1 MQNEAR
7 PQSLENLIERNKSN
21 DEHKRK
27 KRTQSQEKGL
37 SDNENSAEALE
48 EKTKLTE
55 NVAVIPKKVSMERKR
70 IQETFLF
77 TCLKYHLCRPEGA
90 NLFLAHGNGSAG
102 DQEG

>member
-77 TCLKYHLCRPEGA
+77 NFLESLFAADLKSRQPCHV
-90 NLFLAHGNGSAG
+90 GSAG
-102 DQEG
+102 DQTD